1 MSYWSA
7 AFLNYDR
14 QENKMEQHR
23 HLMDI
28 ALKAIMDVFGDTT
41 VDQQT
46 TRESLEELM
55 DEIAMLVDTLES

>member
-1 MSYWSA
+1 
-7 AFLNYDR
+7 
-14 QENKMEQHR
+14 MEQHR